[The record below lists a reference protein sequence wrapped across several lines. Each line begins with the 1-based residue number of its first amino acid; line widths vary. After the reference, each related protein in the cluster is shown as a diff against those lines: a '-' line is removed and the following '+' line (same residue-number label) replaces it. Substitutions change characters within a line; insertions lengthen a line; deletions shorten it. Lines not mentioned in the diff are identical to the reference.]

1 MCRTGDTVHIFALK
15 TAKRKSKIARFFL
28 VLLIVVVVSKQVLLN
43 VGSRGGEKLNVF
55 DCMYSRQTRSKA
67 HPVM

>member
-1 MCRTGDTVHIFALK
+1 M
-15 TAKRKSKIARFFL
+15 L
-28 VLLIVVVVSKQVLLN
+28 VP
-43 VGSRGGEKLNVF
+43 SRGGEKLNVF